1 LLMEITMQSY
11 LVAIRLPKTVCR
23 RLTTLCF
30 GIPEA
35 SWETEEN
42 FVISLYPL
50 GKIDDTL
57 LDEVKEMLKG
67 ISGTSPLSTVLAG
80 AQCTPVGRSQV
91 RLWRFCKRFCVN
103 SLEGISSL
111 QGKI

>member
-1 LLMEITMQSY
+1 MEITMQSY

-57 LDEVKEMLKG
+57 LDEVNGSVKD
-67 ISGTSPLSTVLAG
+67 SV
-80 AQCTPVGRSQV
+80 
-91 RLWRFCKRFCVN
+91 
-103 SLEGISSL
+103 
-111 QGKI
+111 